1 MADHVYKVIEVVGS
15 SAESTDAAV
24 RRAIEVAAK
33 TVKNMRWCEVVET
46 RGHIEG
52 GKLAH
57 WQVKVR
63 IGFTLEQ
70 SM

>member
-15 SAESTDAAV
+15 SSESSDAAV
-24 RRAIEVAAK
+24 KRAIEVAAQ
-33 TVKNMRWCEVVET
+33 TVKHMRWCEVVET
-46 RGHIEG
+46 RGHIEDQ
-52 GKLAH
+52 KLAH
-57 WQVKVR
+57 WQVMLR

>member
-15 SAESTDAAV
+15 SAESSDAAV
-24 RRAIEVAAK
+24 RRAIEIAGQ
-33 TVKNMRWCEVVET
+33 TVHHMRWCEVVET
-46 RGHIEG
+46 RAHIENQ
-52 GKLAH
+52 KIAH

-63 IGFTLEQ
+63 IGFTLER